1 MTKKS
6 KTDAKNIRVYKFLLQ
21 PNNEQKTLINK
32 TIGCARKVYNLIL
45 DAHIKNYKDYKEYTD
60 KYIKDCLE
68 VGIPKENIVVDKYK
82 MPSITPKQFKVL
94 QKYSYLNEVDSLAL
108 ANAQLHV
115 ETAYKNFFKGNAKF
129 PRFKS
134 KKNCKL
140 SYTTNCVNNSIRFVY
155 QQTVDKQT
163 GDIINTNNIIG
174 IQLPK
179 LGIVKLKVHRQV
191 LSGSIIKN
199 VTITH
204 KPSGKYEISITTEVP
219 EEELNLQNNLILTED
234 YLKNY
239 SDRILGL
246 DYDSKNLYTD
256 NQGNRPDYP
265 KFYYK
270 SMKRLARL
278 QKQFSRKA
286 KKSKN
291 REKLRLQIAKLHE
304 HISNQRRDF
313 LHKLSKILSEKYDF
327 IIVEDINMQSMAR
340 ALKLAKTTY
349 DNSFG
354 MFRTFL
360 SYKLQKHGGQLI
372 KVGKTFASTQI
383 CSVCGYKNT
392 DIKGVEHL
400 DVREWECPECHTYH
414 DRDINAAINIKAE
427 GMKLLSA
434 SIS

>member
-1 MTKKS
+1 MAKKS
-6 KTDAKNIRVYKFLLQ
+6 KTDVNNIKVYKFLLQ
-21 PNNEQKTLINK
+21 PNDEQTTLINK
-32 TIGCARKVYNLIL
+32 TIGCVRKIYNLIL
-45 DAHIKNYKDYKEYTD
+45 DAHIQDYKCYKEYAD

-68 VGIPKENIVVDKYK
+68 MGILEKDIVVDKYK

-94 QKYSYLNEVDSLAL
+94 QEYSYLNEADSLAL

-134 KKNCKL
+134 KKFSKE
-140 SYTTNCVNNSIRFVY
+140 SYTTNNVNNSIRFTY
-155 QQTVDKQT
+155 KD
-163 GDIINTNNIIG
+163 DNIIG
-174 IQLPK
+174 VQLPK
-179 LGIVKLKVHRQV
+179 LGVVKLKAHRQV
-191 LSGSIIKN
+191 IKDSIIKN

-219 EEELNLQNNLILTED
+219 YKELNLKDNLILTED

-239 SDRILGL
+239 LDRILGL

-256 NQGNRPDYP
+256 NQGNKVDYP
-265 KFYYK
+265 KFYYESQK
-270 SMKRLARL
+270 KLARL

-286 KKSKN
+286 KGSKN

-327 IIVEDINMQSMAR
+327 IIVEDINMQSISKS
-340 ALKLAKTTY
+340 LKLAKTTY

-354 MFRTFL
+354 MFRIFL
-360 SYKLQKHGGQLI
+360 FYKLQKHGGMLI
-372 KVGKTFASTQI
+372 KVGKTFASTQL
-383 CSVCGYKNT
+383 CSSCGYKNT

-400 DVREWECPECHTYH
+400 YIREWECPNCHTYH

-427 GMKLLSA
+427 GVKLLSA